1 MQFREIAL
9 CVISATNSR
18 RTSKKKKVC
27 SKKGEMSTHTC
38 YLSFAIFVQTT
49 TRKKGLY
56 DFEKATA
63 HKRTHIR
70 KVVVVAAR

>member
-18 RTSKKKKVC
+18 RTSKKKKS
-27 SKKGEMSTHTC
+27 SKKGEMSTYTC

-49 TRKKGLY
+49 TRKKGLD

-70 KVVVVAAR
+70 KVVVAAR